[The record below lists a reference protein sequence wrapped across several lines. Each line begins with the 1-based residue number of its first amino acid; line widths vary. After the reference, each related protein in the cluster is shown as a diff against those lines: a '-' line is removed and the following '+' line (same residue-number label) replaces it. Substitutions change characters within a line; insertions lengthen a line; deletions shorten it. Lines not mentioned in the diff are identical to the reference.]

1 VGASALGARAIVTPR
16 EQGQPFGGFPP
27 GSLAVAVP
35 TPFFTQV
42 LPAIERVE
50 ELLVSVYF
58 FFAQARTRGGPRATA
73 ESELT
78 GDPLLLEA
86 MGRFRP
92 DAADGVREGLALA
105 VQRGTLLQA
114 QDPEGGVYYALNTPY
129 HRRALQTLRP
139 VPVPSGGGPAS
150 NIFRLYEDNIGTI
163 TPLIAEELRQAE
175 ERYPWSWIEAA
186 FREAVELNKR
196 SWRYIKAIL
205 RRWEVEGPS
214 HEAPGRGS
222 EIGWLEER
230 YRRGKRRR
238 PYSSYL

>member
-1 VGASALGARAIVTPR
+1 VTAPTP
-16 EQGQPFGGFPP
+16 QPFPGFPP
-27 GSLAVAVP
+27 GSLATAVP
-35 TPFFTQV
+35 NPFFSQV

-58 FFAQARTRGGPRATA
+58 FFAQARKRGGPRALA
-73 ESELT
+73 EAELMA
-78 GDPLLLEA
+78 DPLLLAA

-92 DAADGVREGLALA
+92 DAPQGVREGLALA
-105 VQRGTLLQA
+105 AQRGTLLQA
-114 QDPEGGVYYALNTPY
+114 QDAEGGLHYALNTPY
-129 HRRALQTLRP
+129 HRRALQALRP
-139 VPVPSGGGPAS
+139 APAAPGGGPPG

-186 FREAVELNKR
+186 FREAVELNRR

-214 HEAPGRGS
+214 HEAPGRGT
-222 EIGWLEER
+222 EVGWLEER

-238 PYSSYL
+238 PYSAQL

>member
-1 VGASALGARAIVTPR
+1 MTS
-16 EQGQPFGGFPP
+16 QGQGSPFAGFPP
-27 GSLAVAVP
+27 GSLATAIP
-35 TPFFTQV
+35 NPFFTQV

-58 FFAQARTRGGPRATA
+58 FFAQARKRGGPRALA
-73 ESELT
+73 EAELVS
-78 GDPLLLEA
+78 DPLLLEA
-86 MGRFRP
+86 MGRFRA
-92 DAADGVREGLALA
+92 DAAEGVREGLALA

-114 QDPEGGVYYALNTPY
+114 QDSEGGLHYALNTPY
-129 HRRALQTLRP
+129 HRRTLRTLRP
-139 VPVPSGGGPAS
+139 APVLPGGGPAG
-150 NIFRLYEDNIGTI
+150 NIFRLYEDNIGTV

-196 SWRYIKAIL
+196 NWRYIKAIL

-222 EIGWLEER
+222 EVSWLEER